1 MLLNVTKYNSHY
13 YENKLLNSSLSHFR
27 GVINNQ
33 LIFPID
39 KCKFIFLL
47 FINSEKST
55 NLVIDKKPKFQFTE
69 SFYQTALQTLY
80 KLYYLNAIFIHL
92 STPLLLI

>member
-27 GVINNQ
+27 GVINSR

-39 KCKFIFLL
+39 KCKFMYPLL
-47 FINSEKST
+47 INSEKST

-69 SFYQTALQTLY
+69 SFYQTVLQTLY
-80 KLYYLNAIFIHL
+80 KLYYLNAILIHL
-92 STPLLLI
+92 STPLLSI